1 MRLIH
6 VLNIPARS
14 PAGMSKFFPILQKFN
29 AGDHTM
35 NDQYRLYPY
44 RWVVLAVF
52 MFINLTIQTLWISYA
67 PITGPAAK
75 FYGVTDLQIGWLAM
89 SFMIAFIPL
98 SIPVSWVIDT
108 YGFRVAVSIG
118 AVLMGIFGLLRGF
131 AGTSYMLVLAAT
143 IGIAAAQPFLLN
155 AWTKVPA
162 NWCSIEER
170 ATAVGMVTLSN
181 LVGTALGMVLPPI
194 LIETMSISNV
204 QMIFGAAAAISAV
217 LFVVLARETPP
228 TPPCPAGQEVRAL
241 MLDGLKNAL
250 KNKYF
255 WIYLAVS
262 FIGLGIFNGIT
273 TWVENII
280 RPRGFTP
287 TEAGTLGALMLVGG
301 VIGAVVIPPF
311 SDKSHKRKRFIL
323 MGFVLT
329 IPFLVGLTYGTSL
342 WVLLVSAF
350 GLGFFLTSAMP
361 IGMQYAAEI
370 TRPTPEGTSNG
381 LIQLFGQASVVFV
394 YIMEAVKSPDGSFTP
409 ALLLALGLLL
419 VGVLLITRLK
429 DPEITNAS
437 AS

>member
-1 MRLIH
+1 
-6 VLNIPARS
+6 
-14 PAGMSKFFPILQKFN
+14 
-29 AGDHTM
+29 M
-35 NDQYRLYPY
+35 NNQYRLYPY

-52 MFINLTIQTLWISYA
+52 MFINLTIQILWISYA

-75 FYGVTDLQIGWLAM
+75 FYGVSDLQIGWLAM

-108 YGFRVAVSIG
+108 YGFRLAVSIG
-118 AVLMGIFGLLRGF
+118 AILMGVFGLLRGL
-131 AGTSYMLVLAAT
+131 AGTSYNTVLLAT

-162 NWCSIEER
+162 NWFSIEER

-181 LVGTALGMVLPPI
+181 LVGTALGMVLTPV
-194 LIETMSISNV
+194 LIESMSIPNV
-204 QMIFGAAAAISAV
+204 QLIFGGVAALSAV

-241 MLDGLKNAL
+241 MLDGLKNAA
-250 KNKYF
+250 KNRYF

-262 FIGLGIFNGIT
+262 FIGLGVFNGIT
-273 TWVENII
+273 TWVESII

-287 TEAGTLGALMLVGG
+287 TDAGTLGALMLAGG

-311 SDKSHKRKRFIL
+311 SDRQHKRKRFIL

-329 IPFLVGLTYGTSL
+329 IPFLIGLTYGTSL
-342 WVLLVSAF
+342 WVLLISAF

-394 YIMEAVKSPDGSFTP
+394 YIMEAVKTPEGSFTP
-409 ALLLALGLLL
+409 ALLLALGLL
-419 VGVLLITRLK
+419 VLGTFLITRLK
-429 DPEITNAS
+429 DPEFETPTS
-437 AS
+437 EPSLSVD